1 MTDIR
6 KTEKTPVNMAN
17 NFERVKI
24 LMQVAMKCWRTAKSD
39 RETTLQN
46 VGIRYLKKGE
56 GLNILWQELQNWKML
71 LVLHTPFNGKDSIQS
86 RELFRNA

>member
-24 LMQVAMKCWRTAKSD
+24 CKLQWNVDAQTAKSD

-46 VGIRYLKKGE
+46 VRIR
-56 GLNILWQELQNWKML
+56 
-71 LVLHTPFNGKDSIQS
+71 
-86 RELFRNA
+86 